1 MQSFVANQQVSWVL
15 GRQGYGDC
23 HEICSR
29 KNLKCNEA
37 LGHEAAADY
46 KNVKFEGI
54 DCQGRNEWN
63 YGQGFSQCTDK
74 KCCLDASCQYHCS
87 ATNSWTGCRIDEMN
101 RHHSRICPCSISVS
115 QASCKSKLEYTGI
128 HGAKGIYSKA
138 SNLHNGKALYRHVTS
153 DWCIF
158 YARHWKLDACS
169 FVDEKLDW
177 SQGYVW
183 TDVKASCPEDV
194 GSNWRYYSWDEEGS
208 DSGPIDKSILIIPP
222 GKERRLNTIII
233 IKGLKAIHL
242 FFYFF
247 SDEYTERGS
256 VRLSDYP
263 KGRVEIYTGNEW
275 GTLCGHYW

>member
-1 MQSFVANQQVSWVL
+1 
-15 GRQGYGDC
+15 
-23 HEICSR
+23 
-29 KNLKCNEA
+29 
-37 LGHEAAADY
+37 
-46 KNVKFEGI
+46 
-54 DCQGRNEWN
+54 
-63 YGQGFSQCTDK
+63 
-74 KCCLDASCQYHCS
+74 
-87 ATNSWTGCRIDEMN
+87 MN